1 MASTYSPNLRI
12 ELIAVGEQANT
23 WGGTTNNNLGTLIE
37 EAISGVVSVDVTLGN
52 VTLSA
57 LNGATDQSRQMII
70 IATGTP
76 GVTRTIT
83 APAVDKVYIVYN
95 NSDATLSFIASG
107 GTGVTLIAGA
117 KKYIYCD
124 GTNFYEAVNAL
135 TVTSGTINGTTIGAT
150 TPTTGKFTTV
160 QSTVTTGTAPFIVAS
175 TTPVAN
181 LSVGGN
187 AATVTTNANLTG
199 GVTSVG
205 NAATVVTNANL
216 TGDVTSVGNATTLTN
231 APVIAKVL
239 TGYVSG
245 AGVVAATDSILGAI
259 QKLNGNNATNAA
271 MTGDVTSNGITNAT
285 TLANTAVV
293 AGSYTLS
300 SITVDSKGRI
310 TAASNGTSG
319 TVTSVGFTGG
329 IISVATATTTP
340 ALTVAGI
347 SGGIPYFSTA
357 SSWATSA
364 TLAAGALVIGGGAG
378 TAPTQVA
385 AGANTTMLVG
395 GGTGVAPVWTTATG
409 SGAPVRATSPT
420 LVTPALGTPSSGV
433 LTSCT
438 GTASGLS
445 IGGNAGTVT
454 NGAYTNVS
462 NTFTAKQSFGA
473 SSPSAIYGNYI
484 STVTTGDAA
493 LSVTHDGTAAS
504 VVTMYVNT
512 NSTTG
517 VLCNFT
523 YGNSAGATP
532 VQKGYINYS
541 GGLINY
547 VTTSDYRLKENVVSI
562 SDSINRVKN
571 LRPIRYTWIDNPTFP
586 TVDGFL
592 AHEVQSVV
600 PEAVVGSKDA
610 VDEKG
615 DPKYQG
621 IDQAKIVPLLTAALQ
636 EAIAR
641 IEALEARLV

>member
-12 ELIAVGEQANT
+12 ELIATGEQSNT
-23 WGGTTNNNLGTLIE
+23 WGSTTNTNLGSLIE
-37 EAISGVVSVDVTLGN
+37 QAVSGYVAVSVSAGDVTL
-52 VTLSA
+52 TA
-57 LNGATDQSRQMII
+57 LNGATDQARQMVVEI
-70 IATGTP
+70 TGTP
-76 GVTRTIT
+76 GATRTVT
-83 APAVDKVYIVYN
+83 APAVGKVYVVIN
-95 NSDATLSFIASG
+95 NSNASVNFIALAGS
-107 GTGVTLIAGA
+107 GVTLVAGA

-124 GTNFYEAVNAL
+124 GFNFYDAINS
-135 TVTSGTINGTTIGAT
+135 TTTTSGTIDGTTIGAT
-150 TPTTGKFTTV
+150 TATTGRFTTV

-175 TTPVAN
+175 TTAVAN

-187 AATVTTNANLTG
+187 AATVT
-199 GVTSVG
+199 
-205 NAATVVTNANL
+205 TNANL

-245 AGVVAATDSILGAI
+245 AGVVAATDSILEAI
-259 QKLNGNNATNAA
+259 QKLNGNDATNAA
-271 MTGDVTSNGITNAT
+271 LTGDVTSNGITNAT

-293 AGSYTLS
+293 AGSYTIS

-310 TAASNGTSG
+310 TAASNGTGGGGG

-340 ALTVAGI
+340 ALTVAGN

-364 TLAAGALVIGGGAG
+364 ALAAGALVIGGGAG

-438 GTASGLS
+438 GTASGLT
-445 IGGNAGTVT
+445 AGAVT
-454 NGAYTNVS
+454 NGVYLNANNTHTSGTNQFPTGVGINAANPNTSTWGLYAKAISS
-462 NTFTAKQSFGA
+462 NPAVFIENSNANGALVIA
-473 SSPSAIYGNYI
+473 SSLGGAATFYYGVAG
-484 STVTTGDAA
+484 STGPAVGGITLTATTT
-493 LSVTHDGTAAS
+493 SF
-504 VVTMYVNT
+504 NT
-512 NSTTG
+512 S
-517 VLCNFT
+517 
-523 YGNSAGATP
+523 
-532 VQKGYINYS
+532 
-541 GGLINY
+541 
-547 VTTSDYRLKENVVSI
+547 SDYRLKENVIPVTNAA
-562 SDSINRVKN
+562 DRVKQLKPCN
-571 LRPIRYTWIDNPTFP
+571 FTWVQHPEVSA
-586 TVDGFL
+586 VDGFL
-592 AHEVQSVV
+592 AHELAEIV
-600 PEAVVGSKDA
+600 PSATTGEKDA
-610 VDEKG
+610 VDEEG
-615 DPKYQG
+615 NPKYQG

-641 IEALEARLV
+641 IEALEARVV

>member
-12 ELIAVGEQANT
+12 ELIATGEQSNT
-23 WGGTTNNNLGTLIE
+23 WGSTTNTNLGSLIE
-37 EAISGVVSVDVTLGN
+37 QAISGYVAVSVSAGN
-52 VTLSA
+52 VTLTA
-57 LNGATDQSRQMII
+57 LNGATDQARQMVVEI
-70 IATGTP
+70 TGTP
-76 GVTRTIT
+76 GATRTVT
-83 APAVDKVYIVYN
+83 APAVGKVYVVIN
-95 NSDATLSFIASG
+95 NSNASVNFIALAGS
-107 GTGVTLIAGA
+107 GVTLVAGA

-124 GTNFYEAVNAL
+124 GFNFYDAINS
-135 TVTSGTINGTTIGAT
+135 TTTTSGTIDGTTIGAT

-175 TTPVAN
+175 TTAVAN

-199 GVTSVG
+199 
-205 NAATVVTNANL
+205 
-216 TGDVTSVGNATTLTN
+216 DITSVGNATTLTN

-259 QKLNGNNATNAA
+259 QKLNGNDATNAA
-271 MTGDVTSNGITNAT
+271 MTGDVTSDGITNAT

-293 AGSYTLS
+293 AGSYTVS

-310 TAASNGTSG
+310 TAASNGTSGGGG

-340 ALTVAGI
+340 ALTVAGN

-364 TLAAGALVIGGGAG
+364 ALAAGALVIGGGAG

-454 NGAYTNVS
+454 NGVYKNIS
-462 NTFTAKQSFGA
+462 NTFTDVQSFGLT
-473 SSPSAIYGNYI
+473 SPVAAYGNYI
-484 STVTTGDAA
+484 RTVTTGDAA
-493 LSVTHDGTAAS
+493 LTVAHDGTAAS
-504 VVTMYVNT
+504 AITMNVNT

-523 YGNSAGATP
+523 YGNSTGSP
-532 VQKGYINYS
+532 IQKGSITYS
-541 GGLINY
+541 GGLVNY

-571 LRPIRYTWIDNPTFP
+571 LRPIRYSWIDNPTFP